1 MPEEGEFYI
10 LTRRYL
16 LLVRRFGVRRGRGV
30 GVTDQGDLAGLEQQ
44 IGYRMADLSLLRAAL
59 THKSYSNEH
68 PGVDAPHNERL
79 EFLGD
84 AVLDLC
90 ISDLL
95 FQRYPQLSEGDL
107 TRIRAELVNERSLA
121 PVGEG
126 LGLGGYLLL
135 GRGEESSG
143 GRQKPSLLADALEAV
158 LGAVY
163 RDGGMSAVS
172 AVIEALLARQIE
184 QAVQDRQGTDYKTR
198 LQERLQAS
206 GCQLPSYQLLEAQGP
221 DHQKSYV
228 VEVHCGQQ
236 AIGTGRG
243 RTKKAAQQQAAY
255 QALLRLDS

>member
-1 MPEEGEFYI
+1 MTEDGQ
-10 LTRRYL
+10 L
-16 LLVRRFGVRRGRGV
+16 
-30 GVTDQGDLAGLEQQ
+30 QGLEDR
-44 IGYRMADLSLLRAAL
+44 IGYHMADRSLLRAAL

-90 ISDLL
+90 VSDLL
-95 FQRYPQLSEGDL
+95 FQRYPQLSEGEL
-107 TRIRAELVNERSLA
+107 TRVRAELVNEGSLA
-121 PVGEG
+121 PLGEQ

-135 GRGEESSG
+135 GKGEEGSG
-143 GRQKPSLLADALEAV
+143 GRQKPSLLADALEAL

-163 RDGGMSAVS
+163 RDGGVTAVS
-172 AVIEALLARQIE
+172 AVIDSLLGELME
-184 QAVQDRQGTDYKTR
+184 QAVGNRQGTDYKTR

-206 GCQLPSYQLLEAQGP
+206 GCELPTYQLLEAQGP

-228 VEVHCGQQ
+228 VAVHCGQQ

-243 RTKKAAQQQAAY
+243 RTKKAAQQQAAC
-255 QALLRLDS
+255 QALLRLGS